1 MIELVDLHCLL
12 GLHCVWRGMKDETND
27 TITFSKAQ
35 KAAGRTQVRMN
46 RSMEVEV
53 NNDSAKNYRS
63 HSKE

>member
-1 MIELVDLHCLL
+1 
-12 GLHCVWRGMKDETND
+12 MKDETND
-27 TITFSKAQ
+27 AITFSKAQ